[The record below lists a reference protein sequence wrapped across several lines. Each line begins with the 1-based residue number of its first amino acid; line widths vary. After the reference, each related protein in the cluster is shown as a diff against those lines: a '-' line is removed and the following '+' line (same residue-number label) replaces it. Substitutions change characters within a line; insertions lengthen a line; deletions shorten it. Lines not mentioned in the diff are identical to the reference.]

1 VPDRD
6 AFGNEIA
13 PTDATAAFGA
23 APAPS
28 AADTAAPPSR
38 GAPALRTRR
47 RTSARPPSPRGGT
60 GQGFRRFATGFVTV
74 SIVAGVLGALGLAG
88 GGGAGAGDIEGPTMV
103 SPPAMPESSDRR
115 ATPTRGGSL
124 LRRPAFAG
132 ALTQLRRADFGQL
145 NSLRIT
151 KARVDAV
158 FLAGDERV
166 RYVALLVGGRPEITR
181 TGSTRLVIEEPLPLA
196 EIDPGVPERLAR
208 AVARRTRRPVSSIDY
223 LTFAN
228 VAGEPIW
235 FVYDD
240 SGRSY
245 FADAR
250 GRMLSRAS

>member
-1 VPDRD
+1 M
-6 AFGNEIA
+6 
-13 PTDATAAFGA
+13 
-23 APAPS
+23 
-28 AADTAAPPSR
+28 
-38 GAPALRTRR
+38 
-47 RTSARPPSPRGGT
+47 
-60 GQGFRRFATGFVTV
+60 
-74 SIVAGVLGALGLAG
+74 LGALGLAVG
-88 GGGAGAGDIEGPTMV
+88 GDIEAPTVV

-124 LRRPAFAG
+124 LRRPAFAE

-151 KARVDAV
+151 KARIDAV

-166 RYVALLVGGRPEITR
+166 RYVALLAGGRPEITR
-181 TGSTRLVIEEPLPLA
+181 TGSTRLVFERPLPLA

-223 LTFAN
+223 LTLAEVAE
-228 VAGEPIW
+228 VAGEPTW